1 MGGPLAPSAVPA
13 LLGVLAWK
21 GRVAGPR
28 EGNAE
33 TAGANSAIA
42 ATLSRLERALRAQ
55 VEAYLETSITVL
67 KKYKWAGVLVLCTV
81 WVLNCR
87 ESPGFSSS
95 ISESVPV
102 PCPGMWRCDRRA
114 PCPRARSSRPTCF
127 QCWPRSRPQRRARRS
142 GSPSVRAPSP
152 GRRDRP
158 SRQVRPRL
166 PRHDLRAPGEP

>member
-67 KKYKWAGVLVLCTV
+67 KKCEG
-81 WVLNCR
+81 
-87 ESPGFSSS
+87 
-95 ISESVPV
+95 
-102 PCPGMWRCDRRA
+102 
-114 PCPRARSSRPTCF
+114 
-127 QCWPRSRPQRRARRS
+127 Q
-142 GSPSVRAPSP
+142 GSF
-152 GRRDRP
+152 
-158 SRQVRPRL
+158 L
-166 PRHDLRAPGEP
+166 